1 MYRRG
6 FTIVELIIVIT
17 IMGIL
22 LVLGVVNLRGSQLSA
37 RDSERKG
44 DIEAIALSLE
54 NFYTSGT
61 TGSTTFG
68 RYVSTSIIGQE
79 TAGFRDIDPKS
90 LSAPGQTTSS
100 LVAATCTGACP
111 QTATTV
117 TPAPTISTYVYQPLQ
132 ADGTLC
138 TNGTQECRKFN
149 LYYRLEAAT
158 DDCPA
163 PENICM
169 VTSKN
174 Q

>member
-1 MYRRG
+1 MRRRG

-22 LVLGVVNLRGSQLSA
+22 LVLGVANLRGSQANA
-37 RDSERKG
+37 RDTERKA
-44 DIEAIALSLE
+44 DIESIAIHLE
-54 NFYTSGT
+54 DFYTSGT

-79 TAGFRDIDPKS
+79 SAGLRDIDPKS
-90 LSAPGQTTSS
+90 LIAPGASSSS
-100 LVAATCTGACP
+100 LVAATCTGVCG
-111 QTATTV
+111 QTPTTV
-117 TPAPTISTYVYQPLQ
+117 TPTPTTTTYVYQPLQ

-138 TNGTQECRKFN
+138 TNGTQDCRKFN
-149 LYYRLEAAT
+149 LYYRLETAT
-158 DDCPA
+158 ADCPA
-163 PENICM
+163 PDNICM